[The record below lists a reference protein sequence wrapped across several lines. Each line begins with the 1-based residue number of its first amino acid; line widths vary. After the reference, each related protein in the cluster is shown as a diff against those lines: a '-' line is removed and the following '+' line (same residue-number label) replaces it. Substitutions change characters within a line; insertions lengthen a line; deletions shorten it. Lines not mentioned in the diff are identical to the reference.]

1 LRSTG
6 GGIGSDRTEPLL
18 IRNLLTA
25 VIATTLSVAV
35 AAIGIE
41 SWVRLRWDETRGMPG
56 FYVSD
61 PVLGI
66 RLNPNYDGWFAGV
79 PAHINALGFRD
90 NRDYDVV
97 KQPGTFRVLV
107 LGDSVT
113 FGHGTLFE
121 TTYPYLLEERL
132 KSWRPS
138 TNWQVW
144 NLGVPGYNTGQEL
157 SLLKQVGPRY
167 QPDLVVVGFY
177 PNDLTNNEVIERP
190 SLSRR
195 ISSAIQRAM
204 QSRLYS
210 YEFYKRAVLTMR
222 FQLFTSAGDRA
233 RLEQLANEDA
243 LLAKQDVSSSSQQQ
257 LTDVDYFTDEQVS
270 AFVCP
275 GESSQ
280 TDPKGAN
287 DLRVAIRD
295 SEPEITRWLQAVRAL
310 QQLHRD
316 GIYRIVFFL
325 NLSPKVCK
333 GDDRFYDAGSFD
345 EETLLL
351 EILGDGTPA
360 VSSLRRYLHHR
371 PSQMPGAGGHSVG
384 NANRVK
390 ADVLF
395 EFLRDRELV
404 R

>member
-1 LRSTG
+1 MASRGTKLVVVALAAT
-6 GGIGSDRTEPLL
+6 
-18 IRNLLTA
+18 LTA
-25 VIATTLSVAV
+25 GVLSAMLVEA
-35 AAIGIE
+35 
-41 SWVRLRWDETRGMPG
+41 WVRWSWDETKGRPG

-61 PVLGI
+61 PVLGT

-79 PAHINALGFRD
+79 PVHVNALGFRD
-90 NRDYDVV
+90 NREYQIA
-97 KQPGTFRVLV
+97 KPPGAFRILV

-121 TTYPYLLEERL
+121 TTYPYLLEQRL
-132 KSWRPS
+132 KSWRPQ

-157 SLLKQVGPRY
+157 SLLNAIGPRY
-167 QPDLVVVGFY
+167 QPDLVVIGFY
-177 PNDLTNNEVIERP
+177 PNDLSNNEVVEQP

-195 ISSAIQRAM
+195 LSSAVQRSM
-204 QSRLYS
+204 QRHLYS
-210 YEFYKRAVLTMR
+210 FEFYKRVALTLR
-222 FQLFTSAGDRA
+222 WRLFTSAADRG

-243 LLAKQDVSSSSQQQ
+243 LLAKQDASSSVQQQ
-257 LTDVDYFTDEQVS
+257 LTDVDYFTDEQVA
-270 AFVCP
+270 AFICP

-280 TDPKGAN
+280 TDPKGALE
-287 DLRVAIRD
+287 LRAAIRNG
-295 SEPEITRWLQAVRAL
+295 EPEITRWLEAARAL
-310 QQLHRD
+310 QQLHRN
-316 GIYRIVFFL
+316 GRYRIVFFL
-325 NLSPKVCK
+325 NLAPKACK

-351 EILGDGTPA
+351 ELLGDGTPA
-360 VSSLRRYLHHR
+360 VSSLRAYLHHR

-395 EFLRDRELV
+395 EFLRDQELV
-404 R
+404 H

>member
-1 LRSTG
+1 V
-6 GGIGSDRTEPLL
+6 

-25 VIATTLSVAV
+25 AISTALAVAL

-41 SWVRLRWDETRGMPG
+41 SWVRLRWDQTRGMPG

-61 PVLGI
+61 PILGI
-66 RLNPNYDGWFAGV
+66 RLNPGYDGWFAGV
-79 PAHINALGFRD
+79 PARINALGFRD
-90 NRDYDVV
+90 NRDSDLA
-97 KQPGTFRVLV
+97 KPPGTFRILV

-121 TTYPYLLEERL
+121 TTYPYLLEQRL

-138 TNWQVW
+138 TQWQVW

-157 SLLKQVGPRY
+157 SQLKQLGPRY
-167 QPDLVVVGFY
+167 QPDLVIVGFY
-177 PNDLTNNEVIERP
+177 PNDMTDNAVIEQP
-190 SLSRR
+190 SLTRR
-195 ISSAIQRAM
+195 LSSAVQRGM

-222 FQLFTSAGDRA
+222 YRLFTGAADRA

-243 LLAKQDVSSSSQQQ
+243 LLAKQDVSTSAQQQ
-257 LTDVDYFTDEQVS
+257 LTDVDYFSDDEVRS
-270 AFVCP
+270 FICP

-287 DLRVAIRD
+287 DLRAAIQNG
-295 SEPEITRWLQAVRAL
+295 EPEITRWLEAVRAL
-310 QQLHRD
+310 QELHRQ
-316 GIYRIVFFL
+316 GTYRIVFFL

-351 EILGDGTPA
+351 ELLGDGTPA

-395 EFLRDRELV
+395 EFLRDKELV
-404 R
+404 H

>member
-1 LRSTG
+1 M
-6 GGIGSDRTEPLL
+6 

-25 VIATTLSVAV
+25 AISTALAVAL

-41 SWVRLRWDETRGMPG
+41 SWVRLRWDQTRGMPG

-61 PVLGI
+61 PILGI
-66 RLNPNYDGWFAGV
+66 RLNPGYDGWFAGV
-79 PAHINALGFRD
+79 PARINALGFRD
-90 NRDYDVV
+90 NRDSDLA
-97 KQPGTFRVLV
+97 KPPGTFRILV

-121 TTYPYLLEERL
+121 TTYPYLLEQRL

-138 TNWQVW
+138 TQWQVW

-157 SLLKQVGPRY
+157 SQLKQLGPRY
-167 QPDLVVVGFY
+167 QPDLVIVGFY
-177 PNDLTNNEVIERP
+177 PNDMTDNAVIEQP
-190 SLSRR
+190 SLTRR
-195 ISSAIQRAM
+195 LSSAVQRGM

-222 FQLFTSAGDRA
+222 YRLFTGAADRA

-243 LLAKQDVSSSSQQQ
+243 LLAKQDVSTSAQQQ
-257 LTDVDYFTDEQVS
+257 LTDVDYFSDDEVRS
-270 AFVCP
+270 FICP

-287 DLRVAIRD
+287 DLRAAIQNG
-295 SEPEITRWLQAVRAL
+295 EPEITRWLEAVRAL
-310 QQLHRD
+310 QELHRQ
-316 GIYRIVFFL
+316 GTYRIVFFL

-351 EILGDGTPA
+351 ELLGDGTPA

-371 PSQMPGAGGHSVG
+371 PSQMPGAGGLSVG

-395 EFLRDRELV
+395 EFLRDKELV
-404 R
+404 H

>member
-1 LRSTG
+1 M
-6 GGIGSDRTEPLL
+6 

-25 VIATTLSVAV
+25 AISTALAVAL

-41 SWVRLRWDETRGMPG
+41 SWVRLRWDQTRGMPG

-61 PVLGI
+61 PILGI
-66 RLNPNYDGWFAGV
+66 RLNPGYDGWFAGV
-79 PAHINALGFRD
+79 PARINALGFRD
-90 NRDYDVV
+90 NRDSDLA
-97 KQPGTFRVLV
+97 KPPGTFRILV

-121 TTYPYLLEERL
+121 TTYPYLLEQRL

-138 TNWQVW
+138 TQWQVW

-157 SLLKQVGPRY
+157 SQLKQLGPRY
-167 QPDLVVVGFY
+167 QPDLVIVGFY
-177 PNDLTNNEVIERP
+177 PNDMTDNAVIEQP
-190 SLSRR
+190 SLTRR
-195 ISSAIQRAM
+195 LSSAVQRGM

-222 FQLFTSAGDRA
+222 YRLFTGAADRA

-243 LLAKQDVSSSSQQQ
+243 LLAKQDVSTSAQQQ
-257 LTDVDYFTDEQVS
+257 LTDVDYFSDDEVRS
-270 AFVCP
+270 FICP

-287 DLRVAIRD
+287 DLRAAIQNG
-295 SEPEITRWLQAVRAL
+295 EPEITRWLEAVRAL
-310 QQLHRD
+310 QELHRQ
-316 GIYRIVFFL
+316 GTYRIVFFL

-351 EILGDGTPA
+351 ELLGDGTPA

-395 EFLRDRELV
+395 EFLRDKELV
-404 R
+404 H

>member
-1 LRSTG
+1 MARLDLRTSRARRLFVAFAA
-6 GGIGSDRTEPLL
+6 SL
-18 IRNLLTA
+18 IA
-25 VIATTLSVAV
+25 GVIAAV
-35 AAIGIE
+35 LIE
-41 SWVRLRWDETRGMPG
+41 VWVRWQWDEKNGTPG

-79 PAHINALGFRD
+79 PVRINGLGFRD
-90 NRDYDVV
+90 NREYDIA
-97 KQPGTFRVLV
+97 KPADTFRILV

-113 FGHGTLFE
+113 FGHGTLYE
-121 TTYPYLLEERL
+121 TSYPYMLEQRL
-132 KSWRPS
+132 KQWRPS

-157 SLLKQVGPRY
+157 SLLNQVGPRY
-167 QPDLVVVGFY
+167 QPDLVVIGFY
-177 PNDLTNNEVIERP
+177 PNDLADNEVIEEP
-190 SLSRR
+190 SLARR
-195 ISSAIQRAM
+195 LSSGVQRAM
-204 QSRLYS
+204 QRHLYS
-210 YEFYKRAVLTMR
+210 FEFYKRAALTLR
-222 FQLFTSAGDRA
+222 WRLFTNAADRG

-243 LLAKQDVSSSSQQQ
+243 LLVKQDASSSAQQQ
-257 LTDVDYFTDEQVS
+257 LTDVDYFDDAQVR
-270 AFVCP
+270 AFICP

-280 TDPKGAN
+280 TDPKGALE
-287 DLRVAIRD
+287 LRAAID
-295 SEPEITRWLQAVRAL
+295 NGDVEITRWLQAVRKL

-316 GIYRIVFFL
+316 GKYRIAFFL
-325 NLSPKVCK
+325 NLAPKACK

-351 EILGDGTPA
+351 ELLGNGTPA
-360 VSSLRRYLHHR
+360 VSSLRAYLHHR

-404 R
+404 H

>member
-1 LRSTG
+1 MR
-6 GGIGSDRTEPLL
+6 
-18 IRNLLTA
+18 
-25 VIATTLSVAV
+25 LS
-35 AAIGIE
+35 
-41 SWVRLRWDETRGMPG
+41 WDETRGLPG

-61 PVLGI
+61 PILGI
-66 RLNPNYDGWFAGV
+66 RLNPGYDGWFAGV
-79 PAHINALGFRD
+79 PARVNTLGFRD
-90 NRDYDVV
+90 NRDYDAA
-97 KQPGTFRVLV
+97 KPPGTFRILV

-121 TTYPYLLEERL
+121 TTYPYLLEQRL
-132 KSWRPS
+132 RSWRPS
-138 TNWQVW
+138 TSWQVW

-157 SLLKQVGPRY
+157 SQLRQVGPRY
-167 QPDLVVVGFY
+167 QPDLVIVGFY
-177 PNDLTNNEVIERP
+177 PNDMSNNEVVEQP
-190 SLSRR
+190 SLARR
-195 ISSAIQRAM
+195 LSSAVQRGM

-222 FQLFTSAGDRA
+222 YQLFTSAADRG

-243 LLAKQDVSSSSQQQ
+243 LLAKQDVSTSAQQQ
-257 LTDVDYFTDEQVS
+257 LTDVDYFSDDEVRS
-270 AFVCP
+270 FVCP

-287 DLRVAIRD
+287 DLRAAIQRG
-295 SEPEITRWLQAVRAL
+295 EPEITRWLEAVRAL
-310 QQLHRD
+310 QQLHRQ
-316 GIYRIVFFL
+316 GTYRIVFFL
-325 NLSPKVCK
+325 NLSPKACK

-351 EILGDGTPA
+351 ELLGDGTPA

-371 PSQMPGAGGHSVG
+371 PSQMPGSGGHSVG

-395 EFLRDRELV
+395 EFLRDQELV
-404 R
+404 H